1 MVNISPL
8 FKSMWLFWLVE
19 FSLGSLLFLYF
30 ICKNL
35 KSVEKL
41 KEGLSEHFVS
51 FHLGYLGSVL
61 TIINI
66 LVPLYAV
73 SLFLIFSE
81 PLNIIYTLGT
91 LSLSHHI
98 CPQNVEFLLYNQ
110 HTVFIPKKVSVILSD
125 I

>member
-1 MVNISPL
+1 MVNISLL
-8 FKSMWLFWLVE
+8 FKSMWLFWLLE

-51 FHLGYLGSVL
+51 LHLGYLGSML

-66 LVPLYAV
+66 LVPLYA
-73 SLFLIFSE
+73 
-81 PLNIIYTLGT
+81 
-91 LSLSHHI
+91 
-98 CPQNVEFLLYNQ
+98 LY
-110 HTVFIPKKVSVILSD
+110 F
-125 I
+125 